1 MTRFPRRATILA
13 AVLLAAPLGFTLTAT
28 AATAAPATAATAAPA
43 TAATAAPAAAQVV
56 TAAGDAVASANVAA
70 AVSKKKKKK
79 KKKSTAKKPTT
90 TPTKKPTTTPT
101 KKPTTTP
108 TKKPTTAPTK
118 TPTTAPTTPATKPVE
133 SSSLETEVV
142 TLTNNYRKANGCG
155 ALRIDTRLVAAARNH
170 STDMVTNNFFSH
182 TGSNGSTFVQRE
194 VAAGYTTGASA
205 ENIAWGYRTPQDVVT
220 GWINSEGHR
229 ANILNCSSVAVGVG
243 LAYKADG
250 TPYWTQDFG
259 RV

>member
-13 AVLLAAPLGFTLTAT
+13 AVLLAVPLGFTLTAT
-28 AATAAPATAATAAPA
+28 AATAAPA
-43 TAATAAPAAAQVV
+43 AAQVV
-56 TAAGDAVASANVAA
+56 TAVTAVGDAVAGVDVAA

-79 KKKSTAKKPTT
+79 KTTAKKPA
-90 TPTKKPTTTPT
+90 TKP
-101 KKPTTTP
+101 
-108 TKKPTTAPTK
+108 A
-118 TPTTAPTTPATKPVE
+118 TTPATKPATPTTKPVE
-133 SSSLETEVV
+133 SSSLESEVV
-142 TLTNNYRKANGCG
+142 ALTNSYRTANGCG
-155 ALRIDTRLVAAARNH
+155 ALRIDTRLVAAGRAH

-194 VAAGYTTGASA
+194 AAAGYTTGASA
-205 ENIAWGYRTPQDVVT
+205 ENIAWGYRTPKEVVD
-220 GWINSEGHR
+220 GWINSPGHK
-229 ANILNCSSVAVGVG
+229 ANILNCGSVAVGVG

>member
-13 AVLLAAPLGFTLTAT
+13 AVLLAAPLGFALT
-28 AATAAPATAATAAPA
+28 A

-56 TAAGDAVASANVAA
+56 TAAGDAVAGADVAA

-79 KKKSTAKKPTT
+79 KKPTAKKPTT
-90 TPTKKPTTTPT
+90 TPAKKPVTTP
-101 KKPTTTP
+101 
-108 TKKPTTAPTK
+108 A
-118 TPTTAPTTPATKPVE
+118 TAPTTPVTKPVE
-133 SSSLETEVV
+133 SSSLESEVV

-155 ALRIDTRLVAAARNH
+155 ALRIDSRLVAAARNH

-205 ENIAWGYRTPQDVVT
+205 ENIAWGYRSPQEVVT

>member
-28 AATAAPATAATAAPA
+28 AATAAPA
-43 TAATAAPAAAQVV
+43 AAQVV
-56 TAAGDAVASANVAA
+56 TAAGDAVAGADVTA
-70 AVSKKKKKK
+70 AVSKKKKK
-79 KKKSTAKKPTT
+79 KKKSTAKKPVT
-90 TPTKKPTTTPT
+90 TPTKKPTT
-101 KKPTTTP
+101 KPTT
-108 TKKPTTAPTK
+108 KPVTTPTK

-133 SSSLETEVV
+133 SSSLESEVV

-155 ALRIDTRLVAAARNH
+155 ALRIDSRLVAAARNH

-205 ENIAWGYRTPQDVVT
+205 ENIAWGYRSPQEVVT

>member
-13 AVLLAAPLGFTLTAT
+13 AVLLAAPLGFTLTVT
-28 AATAAPATAATAAPA
+28 AAA
-43 TAATAAPAAAQVV
+43 AAPAAAQVV
-56 TAAGDAVASANVAA
+56 TAAGDVVAGVDVAA

-79 KKKSTAKKPTT
+79 KTAKKPATKPTT
-90 TPTKKPTTTPT
+90 TPTKP
-101 KKPTTTP
+101 
-108 TKKPTTAPTK
+108 A
-118 TPTTAPTTPATKPVE
+118 TPTTKPATPTTKPVE
-133 SSSLETEVV
+133 SSSLESEVV
-142 TLTNNYRKANGCG
+142 ALTNSYRTANGCG
-155 ALRIDTRLVAAARNH
+155 ALRIDTRLVAAGRAH

-205 ENIAWGYRTPQDVVT
+205 ENIAWGYRTPKEVVD
-220 GWINSEGHR
+220 GWINSPGHK
-229 ANILNCSSVAVGVG
+229 ANILNCGSVAVGVG